1 MSDLTVANAR
11 YWSHKTAL
19 DKKAS
24 ALRQQRLIQIK
35 SELADMVKR
44 CA

>member
-1 MSDLTVANAR
+1 MPTIGIVKE
-11 YWSHKTAL
+11 HTAL

-35 SELADMVKR
+35 LELADMSKR